1 MKLRSPFPLPRRF
14 TVAVLAT
21 VLTIPIAWAQQS
33 PAEPHDSPGSLHTI
47 EALLAETLAK
57 NPELQFY
64 DAEITAARAGRKTA
78 GMLANPQLSGDVGHN
93 AQKFGG
99 LSAEGVA
106 WTVSVVQPFEW
117 PGRIGLRK
125 AIANQDIELAQLG
138 YERFKIALTG
148 RVRTLAYGL
157 FAAQEKSAAAM
168 EVAERFK
175 ALREVLVQ
183 RDPAGLTPLLE
194 TRVIEATE
202 LNAQRKASEAAL
214 STQLALLEL
223 NQLRGVPPDSR
234 LTVRQP
240 NLAFRPSPQDRS
252 ALISLARTNNFELRV
267 RAVELARQGF
277 RVSLARNE
285 RFPTISVGP
294 SYSDQKAGSEEQR
307 IIGVGISLP
316 LPLWNRNKG
325 NIDAAAARQLQA
337 EVSLNVT
344 ERELQRKVIE
354 AALTYET
361 KLREMAKWRSDAV
374 QHFREAAEVADRHY
388 RLGAV
393 PISTY
398 VELQKQYLDAVEGL
412 LDTKKEALES
422 AAQLE
427 LLTGLPL
434 PLSQPA
440 TEEMK

>member
-1 MKLRSPFPLPRRF
+1 MKQSSFYKSGLGVL
-14 TVAVLAT
+14 VALVVALGAT
-21 VLTIPIAWAQQS
+21 ALSASSTSA
-33 PAEPHDSPGSLHTI
+33 HTLDALVA
-47 EALLAETLAK
+47 EALEK
-57 NPELQFY
+57 NPELKFY
-64 DAEITAARAGRKTA
+64 EAEITAAKAGRKTA
-78 GMLANPQLSGDVGHN
+78 GLLGNPQLSGDVGHN

-106 WTVSVVQPFEW
+106 WSVSVVQPFEW

-125 AIANQDIELAQLG
+125 AIANHDIELAQLG
-138 YERFKIALTG
+138 YERFKIALAG

-157 FAAQEKSAAAM
+157 FAAQEKSAAAT

-202 LNAQRKASEAAL
+202 LNAQRKASEAVLA
-214 STQLALLEL
+214 TQAALLEL
-223 NQLRGVPPDSR
+223 NQLRGVAPDTR
-234 LTVRQP
+234 LSVSQTQ
-240 NLAFRPSPQDRS
+240 LAFRPPEAKS
-252 ALISLARTNNFELRV
+252 ALLTLARTNNFELKV
-267 RAVELARQGF
+267 RAVELAQQGF
-277 RVSLARNE
+277 RVDLARNE
-285 RFPTISVGP
+285 RYPTISVGP
-294 SYSDQKAGSEEQR
+294 TFSEENAGNDRER

-325 NIDAAAARQLQA
+325 NIEAAAARQMQA
-337 EVSLNVT
+337 EVSLTVT
-344 ERELQRKVIE
+344 ERELQRKVVE

-361 KLREMAKWRSDAV
+361 KLREMARWRPDSV
-374 QHFREAAEVADRHY
+374 QHFKEAAEVADRHY

-398 VELQKQYLDAVEGL
+398 VELQKQYLDAAEGL
-412 LDTKKEALES
+412 LDTKKEALEA

-427 LLTGLPL
+427 LLTGIPL
-434 PLSQPA
+434 PMSKTTP
-440 TEEMK
+440 TEEKK